1 MRAPSAAQAPTLIDS
16 MGSPHGTTPDPR
28 REPRPGH
35 ISAAAVWVAVSL
47 FVLALIAAGC
57 AKAPLGPP
65 FEKAPP
71 PPDHRGRLYVY
82 RSDQPGSLASIR
94 ITVNGLEIGR
104 FRNNEYET
112 IELPTGSHHLRAG
125 LRGFGLLAW
134 GWNSHRFLLAPGE
147 TAYLEISVR
156 LAEHGP
162 PAARDSEIPG
172 RSSSGAVS
180 ENVFIIRQSAETAL
194 SDLETTTRLARPAAT
209 EDP

>member
-1 MRAPSAAQAPTLIDS
+1 

-28 REPRPGH
+28 REPGPGH
-35 ISAAAVWVAVSL
+35 ISAAAVWVFAVSL

-71 PPDHRGRLYVY
+71 PPDHLGRLYVY

-104 FRNNEYET
+104 FRNNEYDA
-112 IELPTGSHHLRAG
+112 IELPTGSHHLRAA

-162 PAARDSEIPG
+162 PAARHSEIPG

-180 ENVFIIRQSAETAL
+180 ENVFIIRQSAEAAL